1 MFKHIG
7 DWNLNITGEPE
18 TIMKTHMML
27 YIIYEQKGIPI
38 YKSKRRK
45 CTNSISNAKDFNFLN
60 KKSTMLRKNYENNR
74 FICI

>member
-7 DWNLNITGEPE
+7 DRNLNITGEPE

-38 YKSKRRK
+38 YKSERRK
-45 CTNSISNAKDFNFLN
+45 CNFKRIQFQTQKTLI
-60 KKSTMLRKNYENNR
+60 
-74 FICI
+74 F